1 MQRLESVIPARYE
14 NGFIVSVGSSAT
26 PADVQWIDTSGY
38 DIVETNIKGWGDYN
52 AIISVE
58 YGREA
63 VTYLAIIA
71 GEAIMRFDLVI
82 PNRLR
87 RMLADAA
94 RQEGTSQ
101 SEVVAQA
108 LADYLIGGNGAG
120 AGRPRSV

>member
-14 NGFIVSVGSSAT
+14 NGFIVSVGPPAT

-38 DIVETNIKGWGDYN
+38 DIVETNIRGWGDYN
-52 AIISVE
+52 AIISVG

-63 VTYLAIIA
+63 ATYLAIIA
-71 GEAIMRFDLVI
+71 DEAIMRFDLVI

-120 AGRPRSV
+120 AGRPRSA